1 MRSIGL
7 ALLVL
12 MIIPLIVVANAE
24 VVITVVHNNQYLA
37 NANVYLYDPNGTLVG
52 YNITDTSGTAIFS
65 YVDLTNFVAVVRY
78 QDIIVVDNEN
88 IINTANLKVINV
100 SMNVDAMVNTTILN
114 VNLTFYGNKTLYVPQ
129 GTYLFTFQQSYNGY
143 VFKKVIVNNV
153 TYTSNK
159 VNVTAPAEVIVVY
172 EQAPTYIS
180 PNTLMYLALFGVVV
194 GSVVIAVRKQMIK
207 RFAKPKYFVKQ

>member
-1 MRSIGL
+1 MRSIAL
-7 ALLVL
+7 ALLAL
-12 MIIPLIVVANAE
+12 MILPLAVANAK
-24 VVITVVHNNQYLA
+24 VTITVVHNNQYLA
-37 NANVYLYDPNGTLVG
+37 NANVYLYAPNGTLMA

-65 YVDLTNFVAVVRY
+65 YVNLTNFVAVVRY
-78 QDIIVVDNEN
+78 QNIIIVDNEN
-88 IINTANLKVINV
+88 IINTSSLKIISV

-114 VNLTFYGNKTLYVPQ
+114 VNLAFYGNKTLYVPE

-143 VFKKVIVNNV
+143 VFKKAIVNNV

-172 EQAPTYIS
+172 EHAPIYIS
-180 PNTLMYLALFGVVV
+180 PNTLMYLALFGVVI
-194 GSVVIAVRKQMIK
+194 GSVVIAVKKQMIK

>member
-1 MRSIGL
+1 
-7 ALLVL
+7 
-12 MIIPLIVVANAE
+12 
-24 VVITVVHNNQYLA
+24 
-37 NANVYLYDPNGTLVG
+37 
-52 YNITDTSGTAIFS
+52 
-65 YVDLTNFVAVVRY
+65 
-78 QDIIVVDNEN
+78 
-88 IINTANLKVINV
+88 
-100 SMNVDAMVNTTILN
+100 MNVDAMVNTTILN

-180 PNTLMYLALFGVVV
+180 PNVLMALALFGVVV
-194 GSVVIAVRKQMIK
+194 GSVIIAFKKQMIK
-207 RFAKPKYFVKQ
+207 HFAKPKYFTKQ